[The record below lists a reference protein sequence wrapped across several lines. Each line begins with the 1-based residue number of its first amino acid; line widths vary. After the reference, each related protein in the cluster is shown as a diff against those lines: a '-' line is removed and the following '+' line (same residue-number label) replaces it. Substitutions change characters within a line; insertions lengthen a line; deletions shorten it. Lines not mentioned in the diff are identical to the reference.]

1 MPFKEL
7 KIFIKIS
14 NIKICKIFISNR
26 GELICLT
33 CKKLL
38 CYKCA
43 FIGGHKDHVCKEIT
57 PAKESLLKRIDQ
69 ITGMNARKA
78 QKLVDVGNGLL
89 IFRISFWQKLFAITQ
104 RIGI

>member
-1 MPFKEL
+1 MFQSYFL
-7 KIFIKIS
+7 NQSMIFIL
-14 NIKICKIFISNR
+14 NR

-43 FIGGHKDHVCKEIT
+43 FIGGHKDHVCKEIS

-78 QKLVDVGNGLL
+78 QKLVDVGNGFYLD
-89 IFRISFWQKLFAITQ
+89 RTISTPGDVASVI
-104 RIGI
+104 IS